1 MLLSGKESAC
11 QCRRCR
17 KRGFDPWVRK
27 ISWRKKWQPT
37 PVFLPR
43 KSHGQRSLEGYSPCG
58 HKELDTTERIVL
70 SLSCNKKQKENL
82 LLYNRRIPVLFPQI
96 PTSTIQSFRKAE
108 TSISSQ
114 DEVTG
119 TRFTLLP
126 ETAKTENEQ
135 NI

>member
-1 MLLSGKESAC
+1 MVKNPPAMQKTRVQSWVGKILWK
-11 QCRRCR
+11 R
-17 KRGFDPWVRK
+17 KWL
-27 ISWRKKWQPT
+27 PT
-37 PVFLPR
+37 PVFLPVE
-43 KSHGQRSLEGYSPCG
+43 SHGQRSLEGYSPCG

>member
-1 MLLSGKESAC
+1 MCNRNFPGGSVVKNLPAMQKTQVQSWVGKIPWRRKWLSM
-11 QCRRCR
+11 
-17 KRGFDPWVRK
+17 
-27 ISWRKKWQPT
+27 
-37 PVFLPR
+37 PVE
-43 KSHGQRSLEGYSPCG
+43 SHGQRSLEGYSPCG
-58 HKELDTTERIVL
+58 HKESDTTERIAL

-108 TSISSQ
+108 TSIPSQ